1 MYIIIR
7 TFNYIN
13 IISYRFYFKTMRGNL
28 MKTSK
33 KELFLNFIKTQHD
46 WIDSSTLANYL
57 NVSTRS
63 IRKYVNEINST
74 GEFILS
80 SKKGYKVNLN
90 NNCQTKV
97 DSSENISP
105 DNRLNL
111 ILKELIVNSNGI
123 NIFDLS
129 EELFVSPA
137 TIEGDIVK
145 ANKFIGSYNL
155 KIKQSKFLLKLIG
168 NESAKRK
175 LMSSIIFKETGSDF
189 LSLFDVQKIYQEY
202 NLTKLKENIIY
213 ILKKYNLFINEYAIN
228 NILLHL
234 MITIDRIKKNNYID
248 SVEVVNYID
257 NNIDIN
263 IAKDISNFLES
274 EYNITLTS
282 AELYYLV
289 FQLTNKTT
297 VLNYNQ
303 MDTKSLSNY
312 IDEHFVKLTKKIIK
326 NVYDLYLIDLSD
338 EEFVVKFTLHVK
350 NLISRAKNNQVL
362 RNQIPQKL
370 KDSYPL
376 IYDISVYICNQI
388 QTLENVDID
397 EDEISYIS
405 LHVGSF
411 FDRQKLLEDKV
422 LCALITP
429 NYYDL
434 QFKIVRD
441 LEKRFNESIEIIQIF
456 SDTHNLDFDN
466 KVDMVITTLPINNR
480 CPIPFVYVN
489 PYLNR
494 KDYDNIQ
501 SKFTQIKDRKN
512 ILTVQNH
519 LEMYFSESLFMKNIY
534 LDSAKD
540 YIKFMGNILYENK
553 YVKPNY
559 IDDVLIREKMSSTAF
574 NNNVA
579 IPHSMKMDALKTGVC
594 LIVNDKP
601 VKWGEEKVQIIAMIP
616 INEKEKEKFNYIFES
631 FIEILSEWNNVKELT
646 KADNYSSFM
655 NRIAYLIQNI

>member
-1 MYIIIR
+1 
-7 TFNYIN
+7 
-13 IISYRFYFKTMRGNL
+13 

-63 IRKYVNEINST
+63 IRKYVNEINSN

-90 NNCQTKV
+90 NNCQTKI

-155 KIKQSKFLLKLIG
+155 KIKQSKFLLKLVG

-234 MITIDRIKKNNYID
+234 MITIDRIKKNNYIE

-289 FQLTNKTT
+289 FQLTNKTI

-312 IDEHFVKLTKKIIK
+312 IDEHFVKLTKKLIK

-466 KVDMVITTLPINNR
+466 KVDMVITTLPISDR
-480 CPIPFVYVN
+480 CPIPFVYIN

-501 SKFTQIKDRKN
+501 SKFIQIKDRKN

-540 YIKFMGNILYENK
+540 YIKFMGNILYKNK

>member
-1 MYIIIR
+1 
-7 TFNYIN
+7 
-13 IISYRFYFKTMRGNL
+13 

-33 KELFLNFIKTQHD
+33 KELFLNYIKTQHD

-90 NNCQTKV
+90 NNCQTKF
-97 DSSENISP
+97 DSSENTSP
-105 DNRLNL
+105 DTRLNL

-129 EELFVSPA
+129 EELFVSSA
-137 TIEGDIVK
+137 TIESDIVK

-155 KIKQSKFLLKLIG
+155 KIKQSRFSLKLVG
-168 NESAKRK
+168 NESEKRK

-228 NILLHL
+228 SILLHL
-234 MITIDRIKKNNYID
+234 MITIDRIKKNNYIE

-263 IAKDISNFLES
+263 IAKDISDFLES
-274 EYNITLTS
+274 EYNIALTNT
-282 AELYYLV
+282 ELYYLV

-297 VLNYNQ
+297 VLNYHK

-312 IDEHFVKLTKKIIK
+312 INEHFVNLTKKIIK
-326 NVYDLYLIDLSD
+326 NVYDLYFIDLSD
-338 EEFVVKFTLHVK
+338 DEFVVKFTLHVK

-376 IYDISVYICNQI
+376 IYDISVYICNQVQI
-388 QTLENVDID
+388 LENIEID

-434 QFKIVRD
+434 QLRIVRD
-441 LEKRFNESIEIIQIF
+441 LEKRFNESIEVIQIF
-456 SDTHNLDFDN
+456 SDTHNLDFDS
-466 KVDMVITTLPINNR
+466 KIDMVITTLPISNI
-480 CPIPFVYVN
+480 CPIPFVYIN
-489 PYLNR
+489 PYPNR

-501 SKFTQIKDRKN
+501 SKFIQIKDRKN

-534 LDSAKD
+534 LDNAKD
-540 YIKFMGNILYENK
+540 YIKFMGNILHENK
-553 YVKPNY
+553 YVKTTY
-559 IDDVLIREKMSSTAF
+559 VDDVLIRENMSSTAF

-616 INEKEKEKFNYIFES
+616 INENEKEKFNYIFES
-631 FIEILSEWNNVKELT
+631 FIEILSEWSNVKELT
-646 KADNYSSFM
+646 KADSYSSFM

>member
-1 MYIIIR
+1 
-7 TFNYIN
+7 
-13 IISYRFYFKTMRGNL
+13 

-63 IRKYVNEINST
+63 IRKYVNEINSN

-248 SVEVVNYID
+248 SVEVVNYI
-257 NNIDIN
+257 NNNVDIN

-466 KVDMVITTLPINNR
+466 KVDMVITTLPISDR

-501 SKFTQIKDRKN
+501 SKFIQIKDRKN

>member
-1 MYIIIR
+1 
-7 TFNYIN
+7 
-13 IISYRFYFKTMRGNL
+13 

-80 SKKGYKVNLN
+80 SKKGYKLNLN
-90 NNCQTKV
+90 NNSQTKI
-97 DSSENISP
+97 DSSDNISP

-123 NIFDLS
+123 NMFDLS
-129 EELFVSPA
+129 EELFVSPS

-155 KIKQSKFLLKLIG
+155 KIKQSRFLLKLVG

-213 ILKKYNLFINEYAIN
+213 ILKKYNLFINEYSIN

-234 MITIDRIKKNNYID
+234 MITIDRIKKNNYIE
-248 SVEVVNYID
+248 SVEVVSYID
-257 NNIDIN
+257 NNNIDIN
-263 IAKDISNFLES
+263 ISRDISNFLES

-297 VLNYNQ
+297 VLNYHQ
-303 MDTKSLSNY
+303 IDTKSLSNY
-312 IDEHFVKLTKKIIK
+312 INEHFVELTKKIIK
-326 NVYDLYLIDLSD
+326 NVYDLYFIDLSD
-338 EEFVVKFTLHVK
+338 DEFVVKFTLHVK

-388 QTLENVDID
+388 QILENIEID

-434 QFKIVRD
+434 QLKIVRD
-441 LEKRFNESIEIIQIF
+441 LEKRFNESIEVIQIF

-466 KVDMVITTLPINNR
+466 KVDMVITTLPISDR

-501 SKFTQIKDRKN
+501 SKFIQIKDKKN

-559 IDDVLIREKMSSTAF
+559 IDDVLIRENMSSTAF

-601 VKWGEEKVQIIAMIP
+601 VKWGKEKVQIIAMIP

-646 KADNYSSFM
+646 KADSYSSFM
-655 NRIAYLIQNI
+655 NRITYLIQNI

>member
-1 MYIIIR
+1 
-7 TFNYIN
+7 
-13 IISYRFYFKTMRGNL
+13 

-63 IRKYVNEINST
+63 IRKYVNEINSN

-257 NNIDIN
+257 NNVDIN

-601 VKWGEEKVQIIAMIP
+601 VKWG
-616 INEKEKEKFNYIFES
+616 
-631 FIEILSEWNNVKELT
+631 
-646 KADNYSSFM
+646 
-655 NRIAYLIQNI
+655 

>member
-1 MYIIIR
+1 
-7 TFNYIN
+7 
-13 IISYRFYFKTMRGNL
+13 

-63 IRKYVNEINST
+63 IRKYVNEINSN

-129 EELFVSPA
+129 EELFVRPA

-234 MITIDRIKKNNYID
+234 MITIDRIKKNNYIE

-257 NNIDIN
+257 NNNDIS
-263 IAKDISNFLES
+263 ISRDISNFLES

-297 VLNYNQ
+297 VLNYHE
-303 MDTKSLSNY
+303 MDTKSLPNY

>member
-234 MITIDRIKKNNYID
+234 MITIDRIKKNNYIE

-257 NNIDIN
+257 NNNDIS
-263 IAKDISNFLES
+263 ISRDISNFLES
-274 EYNITLTS
+274 EYNLTLTS

-297 VLNYNQ
+297 VLNYHE
-303 MDTKSLSNY
+303 MDTKSLPNY

-326 NVYDLYLIDLSD
+326 NVYDLYFIDLSD
-338 EEFVVKFTLHVK
+338 DEFVVKFTLHVK

-388 QTLENVDID
+388 QILENIEID

-411 FDRQKLLEDKV
+411 FDRQKLLEDKI

-466 KVDMVITTLPINNR
+466 KVDMVITTLPISDR

-501 SKFTQIKDRKN
+501 SKFIQIKDRKN

-540 YIKFMGNILYENK
+540 YIKFMGNILYKNK

>member
-1 MYIIIR
+1 
-7 TFNYIN
+7 
-13 IISYRFYFKTMRGNL
+13 

-63 IRKYVNEINST
+63 IRKYVNEINSN

-257 NNIDIN
+257 NNVDIN

-631 FIEILSEWNNVKELT
+631 FIEILSEWN
-646 KADNYSSFM
+646 
-655 NRIAYLIQNI
+655 

>member
-1 MYIIIR
+1 
-7 TFNYIN
+7 
-13 IISYRFYFKTMRGNL
+13 

-234 MITIDRIKKNNYID
+234 MITIDRIKKNNYIE

-257 NNIDIN
+257 NNNDIS
-263 IAKDISNFLES
+263 ISRDISNFLES

-297 VLNYNQ
+297 VLNYHE
-303 MDTKSLSNY
+303 MDTKSLPNY
-312 IDEHFVKLTKKIIK
+312 IDEHFVKLAKKIIK
-326 NVYDLYLIDLSD
+326 NVYDLYFIDLSD
-338 EEFVVKFTLHVK
+338 DEFVVKFTLHVK

-388 QTLENVDID
+388 QILENIEID

-411 FDRQKLLEDKV
+411 FDRQKLLEDKI

-466 KVDMVITTLPINNR
+466 KVDMVITTLPINDR

-501 SKFTQIKDRKN
+501 SKFIQIKDKKN

-579 IPHSMKMDALKTGVC
+579 IPHSLKMDALKTGVC

>member
-1 MYIIIR
+1 
-7 TFNYIN
+7 
-13 IISYRFYFKTMRGNL
+13 

-90 NNCQTKV
+90 NNCQTKI
-97 DSSENISP
+97 DSSDNISP

-123 NIFDLS
+123 NMFDLS
-129 EELFVSPA
+129 EELFVSPS

-155 KIKQSKFLLKLIG
+155 KIKQSRFLLKLVG

-234 MITIDRIKKNNYID
+234 MITIDRIKKNNYIE
-248 SVEVVNYID
+248 SVEVVSYID
-257 NNIDIN
+257 NNNIDIN
-263 IAKDISNFLES
+263 ISRDISNFLES

-297 VLNYNQ
+297 VLNYHQ

-312 IDEHFVKLTKKIIK
+312 INEHFVELTKKIIK
-326 NVYDLYLIDLSD
+326 NVYDLYFIDLSD
-338 EEFVVKFTLHVK
+338 DEFVVKFTLHVK

-388 QTLENVDID
+388 QILENIEID

-434 QFKIVRD
+434 QLKIVRD
-441 LEKRFNESIEIIQIF
+441 LEKRFNESIEVIQIF

-466 KVDMVITTLPINNR
+466 KVDMVITTLPISDR

-501 SKFTQIKDRKN
+501 SKFIQIKDRKN

-519 LEMYFSESLFMKNIY
+519 LEMYFSESLFIKNIY

-559 IDDVLIREKMSSTAF
+559 IDDVLIRENMSSTAF
-574 NNNVA
+574 NNNIA

-601 VKWGEEKVQIIAMIP
+601 VKWGKEKVQIIAMIP

-646 KADNYSSFM
+646 KADSYSSFM
-655 NRIAYLIQNI
+655 NRITYLIQNI

>member
-1 MYIIIR
+1 
-7 TFNYIN
+7 
-13 IISYRFYFKTMRGNL
+13 

-63 IRKYVNEINST
+63 IRKYVNEINSN

-90 NNCQTKV
+90 NNYQTKV

-257 NNIDIN
+257 NNVDIN

>member
-1 MYIIIR
+1 
-7 TFNYIN
+7 
-13 IISYRFYFKTMRGNL
+13 

-234 MITIDRIKKNNYID
+234 MITIDRIKKNNYIE

-257 NNIDIN
+257 NNNDIS
-263 IAKDISNFLES
+263 ISRDISNFLES
-274 EYNITLTS
+274 EYNLTLTS

-297 VLNYNQ
+297 VLNYHE
-303 MDTKSLSNY
+303 MDTKSLPNY

-326 NVYDLYLIDLSD
+326 NVYDLYFIDLSD
-338 EEFVVKFTLHVK
+338 DEFVVKFTLHVK

-388 QTLENVDID
+388 QILENIEID

-411 FDRQKLLEDKV
+411 FDRQKLLEDKI

-466 KVDMVITTLPINNR
+466 KVDMVITTLPISDR

-501 SKFTQIKDRKN
+501 SKFIQIKDRKN

-540 YIKFMGNILYENK
+540 YIKFMGNILYKNK

-579 IPHSMKMDALKTGVC
+579 IPHTMKMDALKTGVC

>member
-1 MYIIIR
+1 
-7 TFNYIN
+7 
-13 IISYRFYFKTMRGNL
+13 

-63 IRKYVNEINST
+63 IRKYVNEINSN
-74 GEFILS
+74 GAFILS

-90 NNCQTKV
+90 TNCQTKI

-155 KIKQSKFLLKLIG
+155 KIKQSKFLLKLVG

-175 LMSSIIFKETGSDF
+175 LMNSIIFKETGSDF

-257 NNIDIN
+257 NNVDIN

-466 KVDMVITTLPINNR
+466 KVDMVITTLPINDR

-501 SKFTQIKDRKN
+501 SKFIQIKDRKN

-540 YIKFMGNILYENK
+540 YIRFMGNILYENK

>member
-1 MYIIIR
+1 
-7 TFNYIN
+7 
-13 IISYRFYFKTMRGNL
+13 

-80 SKKGYKVNLN
+80 SKKGYKLNLN
-90 NNCQTKV
+90 NNSQTKI
-97 DSSENISP
+97 DSSDNISP

-123 NIFDLS
+123 NMFDLS
-129 EELFVSPA
+129 EELFVSPS

-155 KIKQSKFLLKLIG
+155 KIKQSRFLLKLVG

-234 MITIDRIKKNNYID
+234 MITIDRIKKNNYIE
-248 SVEVVNYID
+248 SVEVVSYID
-257 NNIDIN
+257 NNNIDIN
-263 IAKDISNFLES
+263 ISRDISDFLES

-297 VLNYNQ
+297 VLNYHQ

-312 IDEHFVKLTKKIIK
+312 INEHFVELTKKIIK
-326 NVYDLYLIDLSD
+326 NVYDLYFIDLSD
-338 EEFVVKFTLHVK
+338 DEFVVKFTLHVK

-388 QTLENVDID
+388 QILENIEID

-434 QFKIVRD
+434 QLKIVRD
-441 LEKRFNESIEIIQIF
+441 LEKRFNESIEVIQIF

-466 KVDMVITTLPINNR
+466 KVDMVITTLPISDR

-501 SKFTQIKDRKN
+501 SKFIQIKDRKN

-559 IDDVLIREKMSSTAF
+559 IDDVLIRENMSSTAF

-601 VKWGEEKVQIIAMIP
+601 VKWGKEKVQIIAMIP

-646 KADNYSSFM
+646 KADSYSSFM
-655 NRIAYLIQNI
+655 NRITYLIQNI

>member
-1 MYIIIR
+1 
-7 TFNYIN
+7 
-13 IISYRFYFKTMRGNL
+13 

-63 IRKYVNEINST
+63 IRKYVNEINSN

-234 MITIDRIKKNNYID
+234 MITIDRIKKNNYIE

-257 NNIDIN
+257 NNNDIS
-263 IAKDISNFLES
+263 ISRDISNFLES

-326 NVYDLYLIDLSD
+326 NVYDLYFIDLSD
-338 EEFVVKFTLHVK
+338 DEFVVKFTLHVK

-388 QTLENVDID
+388 QILENIEID

-411 FDRQKLLEDKV
+411 FDRQKLLEDKI

-501 SKFTQIKDRKN
+501 SKFIQIKDKKN

>member
-1 MYIIIR
+1 
-7 TFNYIN
+7 
-13 IISYRFYFKTMRGNL
+13 

-80 SKKGYKVNLN
+80 SKKGYKLNLN
-90 NNCQTKV
+90 NNSQTKI
-97 DSSENISP
+97 DSSDNISP

-123 NIFDLS
+123 NMFDLS
-129 EELFVSPA
+129 EELFVSPS

-155 KIKQSKFLLKLIG
+155 KIKQSRFLLKLVG

-213 ILKKYNLFINEYAIN
+213 ILKKYNLFINEYSIN

-234 MITIDRIKKNNYID
+234 MITIDRIKKNNYIE
-248 SVEVVNYID
+248 SVEVVSYID
-257 NNIDIN
+257 NNNIDIN
-263 IAKDISNFLES
+263 ISRDISNFLES

-297 VLNYNQ
+297 VLNYHQ
-303 MDTKSLSNY
+303 IDTKSLSNY
-312 IDEHFVKLTKKIIK
+312 INEHFVELTKKIIK
-326 NVYDLYLIDLSD
+326 NVYDLYFIDLSD
-338 EEFVVKFTLHVK
+338 DEFVVKFTLHVK

-388 QTLENVDID
+388 QILENIEID

-434 QFKIVRD
+434 QLKIVRD
-441 LEKRFNESIEIIQIF
+441 LEKRFNESIEVIQIF

-466 KVDMVITTLPINNR
+466 KVDMVITTLPISDR

-501 SKFTQIKDRKN
+501 SKFIQIKDRKN

-559 IDDVLIREKMSSTAF
+559 IDDVLIRENMSSTAF

-601 VKWGEEKVQIIAMIP
+601 VKWGKEKVQIIAMIP

-646 KADNYSSFM
+646 KADSYSSFM
-655 NRIAYLIQNI
+655 NRITYLIQNI

>member
-1 MYIIIR
+1 
-7 TFNYIN
+7 
-13 IISYRFYFKTMRGNL
+13 

-33 KELFLNFIKTQHD
+33 KELFLNLIKTQHD

-63 IRKYVNEINST
+63 IRKYVNEINSN

-90 NNCQTKV
+90 NNCQTKI

-123 NIFDLS
+123 NMFDLS

-155 KIKQSKFLLKLIG
+155 KIKQSKFLLKLVG

-189 LSLFDVQKIYQEY
+189 LSLFDVQKIYREY

-234 MITIDRIKKNNYID
+234 MITIDRIKKNNYIE

-350 NLISRAKNNQVL
+350 NLISGAKNNQVL

-411 FDRQKLLEDKV
+411 FDRQKLLEYKV

-466 KVDMVITTLPINNR
+466 KVDMVITTLPISDR

-501 SKFTQIKDRKN
+501 SKFIQIKDRKN

-540 YIKFMGNILYENK
+540 YIKFMGNILCKNK

-631 FIEILSEWNNVKELT
+631 FIEILSEWNNIKELT

>member
-1 MYIIIR
+1 
-7 TFNYIN
+7 
-13 IISYRFYFKTMRGNL
+13 

-63 IRKYVNEINST
+63 IRKYVNEINSN

-129 EELFVSPA
+129 GELFVSPA
-137 TIEGDIVK
+137 TIEGDIAK

-234 MITIDRIKKNNYID
+234 MITIDRIKKNNYIE

-257 NNIDIN
+257 NNNDIS
-263 IAKDISNFLES
+263 ISRDISNFLES

-282 AELYYLV
+282 VELYYLV

-297 VLNYNQ
+297 VLNYHE
-303 MDTKSLSNY
+303 MDTKSLPNY

-326 NVYDLYLIDLSD
+326 NVYDLYFIDLSD
-338 EEFVVKFTLHVK
+338 DEFVVKFTLHVK

-388 QTLENVDID
+388 QILENIEID

-411 FDRQKLLEDKV
+411 FDRQKLLEDKI

-466 KVDMVITTLPINNR
+466 KVDMVITTLPISDR

-501 SKFTQIKDRKN
+501 SKFIQIKDRKN

-540 YIKFMGNILYENK
+540 YIRFMGNILYENK

>member
-1 MYIIIR
+1 
-7 TFNYIN
+7 
-13 IISYRFYFKTMRGNL
+13 

-63 IRKYVNEINST
+63 IRKYVNEINSN

-257 NNIDIN
+257 NNVDIN

-297 VLNYNQ
+297 VLNYSQ

>member
-1 MYIIIR
+1 M
-7 TFNYIN
+7 
-13 IISYRFYFKTMRGNL
+13 
-28 MKTSK
+28 
-33 KELFLNFIKTQHD
+33 
-46 WIDSSTLANYL
+46 ANYL

-63 IRKYVNEINST
+63 IRKYVNEINSN

-257 NNIDIN
+257 NNVDIN

>member
-1 MYIIIR
+1 
-7 TFNYIN
+7 
-13 IISYRFYFKTMRGNL
+13 

-63 IRKYVNEINST
+63 IRKYVNEINSN

-257 NNIDIN
+257 NNVDIK
-263 IAKDISNFLES
+263 IAKYISNFLES

>member
-1 MYIIIR
+1 
-7 TFNYIN
+7 
-13 IISYRFYFKTMRGNL
+13 

-63 IRKYVNEINST
+63 IRKYVNEINSN

-234 MITIDRIKKNNYID
+234 MITIDRIKKNNYIE

-257 NNIDIN
+257 NNNDIS
-263 IAKDISNFLES
+263 ISRDISNFLES

-297 VLNYNQ
+297 VLSYHE
-303 MDTKSLSNY
+303 MDTKSLPNY

>member
-1 MYIIIR
+1 
-7 TFNYIN
+7 
-13 IISYRFYFKTMRGNL
+13 

-63 IRKYVNEINST
+63 IRKYVNEINSN

-257 NNIDIN
+257 NNVDIN

-631 FIEILSEWNNVKELT
+631 FIEILSEWNNVKKLT

>member
-1 MYIIIR
+1 
-7 TFNYIN
+7 
-13 IISYRFYFKTMRGNL
+13 

-63 IRKYVNEINST
+63 IRKYVNEINSN

-257 NNIDIN
+257 NNVDIN

-466 KVDMVITTLPINNR
+466 KVDMVITTLPINDR

-501 SKFTQIKDRKN
+501 SKFIQIKDKKN

-601 VKWGEEKVQIIAMIP
+601 VKWVEEKVQIIAMIP

>member
-1 MYIIIR
+1 
-7 TFNYIN
+7 
-13 IISYRFYFKTMRGNL
+13 

-234 MITIDRIKKNNYID
+234 MITIDRIKKNNYIE

-257 NNIDIN
+257 NNNDIDIN
-263 IAKDISNFLES
+263 ISRDISNFLES

-297 VLNYNQ
+297 VLNYHE
-303 MDTKSLSNY
+303 MDTKSLPNY

-326 NVYDLYLIDLSD
+326 NVYDVYFIDLSD
-338 EEFVVKFTLHVK
+338 DEFVVKFTLHVK

-388 QTLENVDID
+388 QILENIEID

-411 FDRQKLLEDKV
+411 FDRQKLLEDKI

-466 KVDMVITTLPINNR
+466 KVDMVITTLPISDR

-501 SKFTQIKDRKN
+501 SKFIQIKDKKN

-540 YIKFMGNILYENK
+540 YIKFMGNILYKNK

>member
-1 MYIIIR
+1 
-7 TFNYIN
+7 
-13 IISYRFYFKTMRGNL
+13 

-57 NVSTRS
+57 NVSMRS
-63 IRKYVNEINST
+63 IRKYVNEINSN

-90 NNCQTKV
+90 NNCQTKI

-155 KIKQSKFLLKLIG
+155 KIKQSKFLLKLVG

-189 LSLFDVQKIYQEY
+189 LSLFDVQKIYREY

-234 MITIDRIKKNNYID
+234 MITIDRIKKNNYIE

-411 FDRQKLLEDKV
+411 FDRQKLLEYKV

-466 KVDMVITTLPINNR
+466 KVDMVITTLPISDR

-489 PYLNR
+489 LYLNR

-501 SKFTQIKDRKN
+501 SKFIQIKDRKN

-540 YIKFMGNILYENK
+540 YIKFMGNILCKNK

-631 FIEILSEWNNVKELT
+631 FIEILSEWNNIKELT

>member
-74 GEFILS
+74 GKFILS

-234 MITIDRIKKNNYID
+234 MITIDRIKKNNYIE

-257 NNIDIN
+257 NNNDIS
-263 IAKDISNFLES
+263 ISRDISNFLES
-274 EYNITLTS
+274 EYNLTLTS

-297 VLNYNQ
+297 VLNYHE
-303 MDTKSLSNY
+303 MDTKSLPNY

-326 NVYDLYLIDLSD
+326 NVYDLYFIDLSD
-338 EEFVVKFTLHVK
+338 DEFVVKFTLHVK

-388 QTLENVDID
+388 QILENIEID

-411 FDRQKLLEDKV
+411 FDRQKLLEDKI

-466 KVDMVITTLPINNR
+466 KVDMVITTLPISDR

-501 SKFTQIKDRKN
+501 SKFIQIKDKKN

-540 YIKFMGNILYENK
+540 YIKFMGNILYKNK

-616 INEKEKEKFNYIFES
+616 INEKEKFNYIFES

>member
-1 MYIIIR
+1 
-7 TFNYIN
+7 
-13 IISYRFYFKTMRGNL
+13 

-234 MITIDRIKKNNYID
+234 MITIDRIKKNNYIE

-257 NNIDIN
+257 NNNDIS
-263 IAKDISNFLES
+263 ISRDISNFLES
-274 EYNITLTS
+274 EYNLTLTS

-297 VLNYNQ
+297 VLNYHE
-303 MDTKSLSNY
+303 MDTKSLPNY

-326 NVYDLYLIDLSD
+326 NVYDLYFIDLSD
-338 EEFVVKFTLHVK
+338 DEFVVKFTLHVK

-388 QTLENVDID
+388 QILENIEID

-411 FDRQKLLEDKV
+411 FDRQKLLEDKI

-466 KVDMVITTLPINNR
+466 KVDMVITTLPISDR

-501 SKFTQIKDRKN
+501 SKFIQIKDRKN

-540 YIKFMGNILYENK
+540 YIKFMGNILYKNK

-594 LIVNDKP
+594 LVVNDKP

>member
-1 MYIIIR
+1 
-7 TFNYIN
+7 
-13 IISYRFYFKTMRGNL
+13 

-63 IRKYVNEINST
+63 IRKYVNEINSN

-90 NNCQTKV
+90 NNCQTKI

-155 KIKQSKFLLKLIG
+155 KIKQSKFLLKLVG

-189 LSLFDVQKIYQEY
+189 LSLFDVQKIYREY

-234 MITIDRIKKNNYID
+234 MITIDRIKKNNYIE

-411 FDRQKLLEDKV
+411 FDRQKLLEYKV

-466 KVDMVITTLPINNR
+466 KVDMVITTLPISDR

-489 PYLNR
+489 LYLNR

-501 SKFTQIKDRKN
+501 SKFIQIKDRKN

-540 YIKFMGNILYENK
+540 YIKFMGNILCKNK

-631 FIEILSEWNNVKELT
+631 FIEILSEWNNIKELT

>member
-1 MYIIIR
+1 
-7 TFNYIN
+7 
-13 IISYRFYFKTMRGNL
+13 

-63 IRKYVNEINST
+63 IRKYVNEINSN

-90 NNCQTKV
+90 NNCQTKI

-155 KIKQSKFLLKLIG
+155 KIKQSKFLLKLVG

-189 LSLFDVQKIYQEY
+189 LSLFDVQKIYREY

-234 MITIDRIKKNNYID
+234 MITIDRIKKNNYIE
-248 SVEVVNYID
+248 SVEVVNYIY

-466 KVDMVITTLPINNR
+466 KVDMVITTLPISDR

-501 SKFTQIKDRKN
+501 SKFIQIKDRKN

-540 YIKFMGNILYENK
+540 YIKFMGNILYKNK

-631 FIEILSEWNNVKELT
+631 FIEILSEWNNIKELT

>member
-1 MYIIIR
+1 
-7 TFNYIN
+7 
-13 IISYRFYFKTMRGNL
+13 

-33 KELFLNFIKTQHD
+33 KELFLNYIKTQHD

-90 NNCQTKV
+90 NNCQTKI
-97 DSSENISP
+97 DSSENTSP

-111 ILKELIVNSNGI
+111 ILKELIVNSSGI

-129 EELFVSPA
+129 EELFVSSA
-137 TIEGDIVK
+137 TIESDIVK

-155 KIKQSKFLLKLIG
+155 KIKQSRFLLKLIG
-168 NESAKRK
+168 NESEKRK

-234 MITIDRIKKNNYID
+234 MITIDRIKKNNYIE

-257 NNIDIN
+257 NNIDVN

-282 AELYYLV
+282 TELYYLV

-297 VLNYNQ
+297 VLNYHK

-312 IDEHFVKLTKKIIK
+312 INEHFVNLTKKIIK
-326 NVYDLYLIDLSD
+326 NVYDLYFIDLSD
-338 EEFVVKFTLHVK
+338 DEFVVKFTLHVK
-350 NLISRAKNNQVL
+350 NLISRAKNNQIL

-388 QTLENVDID
+388 QILENIEID

-434 QFKIVRD
+434 QLRIVRD
-441 LEKRFNESIEIIQIF
+441 LEKRFNESIEVIQIF
-456 SDTHNLDFDN
+456 SDIHNLDFDS
-466 KVDMVITTLPINNR
+466 KVDMVITTLPISNR
-480 CPIPFVYVN
+480 CPIPFVYIN
-489 PYLNR
+489 PYPNR

-501 SKFTQIKDRKN
+501 SKFIQIKDRKN

-540 YIKFMGNILYENK
+540 YMKFMGNILHKNK
-553 YVKPNY
+553 YVKTTY
-559 IDDVLIREKMSSTAF
+559 VDDVLIRENMSSTAF

-616 INEKEKEKFNYIFES
+616 INENEKEKFNYIFES

-646 KADNYSSFM
+646 KADSYSSFM

>member
-1 MYIIIR
+1 
-7 TFNYIN
+7 
-13 IISYRFYFKTMRGNL
+13 

-33 KELFLNFIKTQHD
+33 KELFLNLIKTQHD

-63 IRKYVNEINST
+63 IRKYVNEINSN

-90 NNCQTKV
+90 NNCQTKI

-123 NIFDLS
+123 NMFDLS

-155 KIKQSKFLLKLIG
+155 KIKQSKFLLKLVG

-175 LMSSIIFKETGSDF
+175 LISSIIFKETGSDF
-189 LSLFDVQKIYQEY
+189 LSLFDVQKIYREY

-234 MITIDRIKKNNYID
+234 MITIDRIKKNNYIE

-350 NLISRAKNNQVL
+350 NLISGAKNNQVL

-411 FDRQKLLEDKV
+411 FDRQKLLEYKV

-466 KVDMVITTLPINNR
+466 KVDMVITTLPISDR

-501 SKFTQIKDRKN
+501 SKFIQIKDRKN

-540 YIKFMGNILYENK
+540 YIKFMGNILCKNK

-631 FIEILSEWNNVKELT
+631 FIEILSEWNNIKELT

>member
-1 MYIIIR
+1 
-7 TFNYIN
+7 
-13 IISYRFYFKTMRGNL
+13 

-63 IRKYVNEINST
+63 IRKYVNEINSN
-74 GEFILS
+74 GAFILS

-90 NNCQTKV
+90 TNCQTKI

-155 KIKQSKFLLKLIG
+155 KIKQSKFLLKLVG

-257 NNIDIN
+257 NNVDIN

-422 LCALITP
+422 LCAVITP

-434 QFKIVRD
+434 QVKIVRD

-466 KVDMVITTLPINNR
+466 KVDMVITTLPINDR

-501 SKFTQIKDRKN
+501 SKFIQIKDRKN

-540 YIKFMGNILYENK
+540 YIRFMGNILYENK

>member
-1 MYIIIR
+1 
-7 TFNYIN
+7 
-13 IISYRFYFKTMRGNL
+13 

-63 IRKYVNEINST
+63 IRKYVNEINSN
-74 GEFILS
+74 GAFILS

-90 NNCQTKV
+90 TNCQTKI

-257 NNIDIN
+257 NNVDIN

-466 KVDMVITTLPINNR
+466 KVDMVITTLPINDR
-480 CPIPFVYVN
+480 CLIPFVYVN

-501 SKFTQIKDRKN
+501 SKFIQIKDRKN

>member
-1 MYIIIR
+1 
-7 TFNYIN
+7 
-13 IISYRFYFKTMRGNL
+13 

-63 IRKYVNEINST
+63 IRKYVNEINSN

-213 ILKKYNLFINEYAIN
+213 ILKKYNLLINEYAIN

-257 NNIDIN
+257 NNVDIN

>member
-1 MYIIIR
+1 
-7 TFNYIN
+7 
-13 IISYRFYFKTMRGNL
+13 

-63 IRKYVNEINST
+63 IRKYVNEINSN
-74 GEFILS
+74 GAFILS

-90 NNCQTKV
+90 TNCQTKI

-155 KIKQSKFLLKLIG
+155 KIKQSKFLLKLVG

-257 NNIDIN
+257 NNVDIN

-466 KVDMVITTLPINNR
+466 KVDMVITTLPINDR

-494 KDYDNIQ
+494 NDYDNIQ
-501 SKFTQIKDRKN
+501 SKFIQIKDRKN

-540 YIKFMGNILYENK
+540 YIRFMGNILYENK

>member
-1 MYIIIR
+1 
-7 TFNYIN
+7 
-13 IISYRFYFKTMRGNL
+13 

-63 IRKYVNEINST
+63 IRKYVNEINSN

-137 TIEGDIVK
+137 TIEGDIAK

-234 MITIDRIKKNNYID
+234 MITIDRIKKNNYIE

-257 NNIDIN
+257 NNNDIS
-263 IAKDISNFLES
+263 ISRDISNFLES

-282 AELYYLV
+282 VELYYLV

-297 VLNYNQ
+297 VLNYHE
-303 MDTKSLSNY
+303 MDTKSLPNY

-326 NVYDLYLIDLSD
+326 NVYDLYFIDLSD
-338 EEFVVKFTLHVK
+338 DEFVVKFTLHVK

-388 QTLENVDID
+388 QILENIEID

-411 FDRQKLLEDKV
+411 FDRQKLLEDKI

-466 KVDMVITTLPINNR
+466 KVDMVITTLPISDR

-501 SKFTQIKDRKN
+501 SKFIQIKDRKN

-540 YIKFMGNILYENK
+540 YIRFMGNILYENK

>member
-1 MYIIIR
+1 
-7 TFNYIN
+7 
-13 IISYRFYFKTMRGNL
+13 

-63 IRKYVNEINST
+63 IRKYVNEINSN

-257 NNIDIN
+257 NNVDIN

-411 FDRQKLLEDKV
+411 FDRQKLLEDKI

-466 KVDMVITTLPINNR
+466 KVDMVITTLPINDR

-501 SKFTQIKDRKN
+501 SKFIQIKDRKN

-616 INEKEKEKFNYIFES
+616 INEKEKEKEKFNYIFES